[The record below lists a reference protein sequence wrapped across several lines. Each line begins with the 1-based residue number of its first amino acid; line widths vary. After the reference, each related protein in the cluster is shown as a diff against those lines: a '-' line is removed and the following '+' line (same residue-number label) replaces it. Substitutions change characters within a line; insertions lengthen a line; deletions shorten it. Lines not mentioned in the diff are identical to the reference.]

1 MAKLIYDA
9 VATIGKYTDKQGV
22 EKKRY
27 LTVGKVFE
35 SENGGLSLKLDAI
48 PVGLEWS
55 GWISFY
61 VPKERDGQSTHNEA
75 KDNAYQPDAGKK
87 PFDDFDSDIPF

>member
-1 MAKLIYDA
+1 MSKLVYDA
-9 VATIGKYTDKQGV
+9 VATIGKYTNKQGE

-27 LTVGKVFE
+27 LNVGKVFE
-35 SENGGLSLKLDAI
+35 YEDGGLSLKMDAV

-61 VPKERDGQSTHNEA
+61 VPKEKDAAQSQHSEA
-75 KDNAYQPDAGKK
+75 KANAFQPQATNS
-87 PFDDFDSDIPF
+87 FDDDIIF